1 MFDKTGTL
9 TQGKPEV
16 TDIISFSSL
25 QEDEILE
32 IVTSLEKGSEHSLA
46 DAIIR
51 YAESHKT
58 KIHTTKNFEAIPG
71 KGICGEIDGKK
82 YYLGTRRLLEEK

>member
-25 QEDEILE
+25 SKDEILQ
-32 IVTSLEKGSEHSLA
+32 IVSSLEKGSEHALA

-51 YAESHKT
+51 YGDA
-58 KIHTTKNFEAIPG
+58 HTIQTSEVKNFQAIPG
-71 KGICGEIDGKK
+71 KGIYGEIAKK
-82 YYLGTRRLLEEK
+82 MYYFGTRRLLEEK